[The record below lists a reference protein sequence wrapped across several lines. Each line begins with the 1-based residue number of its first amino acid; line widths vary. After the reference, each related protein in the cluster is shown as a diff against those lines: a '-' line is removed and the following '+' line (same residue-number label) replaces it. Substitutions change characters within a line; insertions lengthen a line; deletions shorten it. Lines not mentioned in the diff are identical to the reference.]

1 MVEQLLYEILHEVK
15 ATREKVESL
24 EKRVEAVEQ
33 KVETLEKE
41 VSSLRQQVQALD
53 GKVQAL
59 DGKVQALDGKVQ
71 ALDRKVQALD
81 EKVQTLDEKVQALDE
96 KVQLLDERTLETKA
110 ICEAV
115 RHGQEVL
122 AAKYDALA
130 LDVHKMQGNITH
142 LTNILEEKVLPALTD
157 HESSIQVLNNRVF
170 KVESTLQKLVH
181 L

>member
-24 EKRVEAVEQ
+24 EKRVDV
-33 KVETLEKE
+33 LEKE

-71 ALDRKVQALD
+71 ALDGKVQALD
-81 EKVQTLDEKVQALDE
+81 GKVQALDE

-130 LDVHKMQGNITH
+130 LDVHNMQGNITR

>member
-24 EKRVEAVEQ
+24 EKRVEAVEK
-33 KVETLEKE
+33 KVESLEKE
-41 VSSLRQQVQALD
+41 VSSLREQ
-53 GKVQAL
+53 
-59 DGKVQALDGKVQ
+59 
-71 ALDRKVQALD
+71 VQALD
-81 EKVQTLDEKVQALDE
+81 EKVQTLDGKVLALDEKIQALDE
-96 KVQLLDERTLETKA
+96 KVQLLDERTLETKE

-130 LDVHKMQGNITH
+130 LDVHNMQGNITR

>member
-24 EKRVEAVEQ
+24 EKRVDV
-33 KVETLEKE
+33 LEKE

-53 GKVQAL
+53 EKVQAL
-59 DGKVQALDGKVQ
+59 DE
-71 ALDRKVQALD
+71 KVQALD
-81 EKVQTLDEKVQALDE
+81 EKVQTLDGKVLALDE

-130 LDVHKMQGNITH
+130 LDVHNMQGNITR

>member
-24 EKRVEAVEQ
+24 EKRVEAVEK
-33 KVETLEKE
+33 KVESLEKE
-41 VSSLRQQVQALD
+41 VSSLREQ
-53 GKVQAL
+53 
-59 DGKVQALDGKVQ
+59 
-71 ALDRKVQALD
+71 VQALD
-81 EKVQTLDEKVQALDE
+81 EKVQTLDGKVLALDEKIQALDE
-96 KVQLLDERTLETKA
+96 KVQLLDERTLETKE

-130 LDVHKMQGNITH
+130 LDVHNMQGNITR
-142 LTNILEEKVLPALTD
+142 LTNILEEKVLSALTD

>member
-33 KVETLEKE
+33 KVEAIEKE
-41 VSSLRQQVQALD
+41 VSSLRQQVQALDEKVQTLDGKVQTLDGKVQTLD

-71 ALDRKVQALD
+71 ALD
-81 EKVQTLDEKVQALDE
+81 EKI
-96 KVQLLDERTLETKA
+96 QLLDERTLETKA

-115 RHGQEVL
+115 RHGQEAL

-130 LDVHKMQGNITH
+130 LDVHNMQGNITR

>member
-24 EKRVEAVEQ
+24 EKRVDV
-33 KVETLEKE
+33 LEKE

-53 GKVQAL
+53 G
-59 DGKVQALDGKVQ
+59 
-71 ALDRKVQALD
+71 
-81 EKVQTLDEKVQALDE
+81 KVQALDE

-130 LDVHKMQGNITH
+130 LDVHNMQGNITR
-142 LTNILEEKVLPALTD
+142 LTNILEDKVLPALTD

>member
-33 KVETLEKE
+33 KVEAIEKE
-41 VSSLRQQVQALD
+41 VSSLRQHVQALD
-53 GKVQAL
+53 E
-59 DGKVQALDGKVQ
+59 
-71 ALDRKVQALD
+71 KVQALD
-81 EKVQTLDEKVQALDE
+81 EKVQTLDEKI
-96 KVQLLDERTLETKA
+96 QLLDERTLETKA

-115 RHGQEVL
+115 RHGQEAL

-130 LDVHKMQGNITH
+130 LDVHNMQGNITR

>member
-24 EKRVEAVEQ
+24 EKRVEAVEK
-33 KVETLEKE
+33 KVESIEKE
-41 VSSLRQQVQALD
+41 VSSLREQ
-53 GKVQAL
+53 
-59 DGKVQALDGKVQ
+59 
-71 ALDRKVQALD
+71 VQALD
-81 EKVQTLDEKVQALDE
+81 EKVQTLDGKVLALDEKIQALDE
-96 KVQLLDERTLETKA
+96 KVQLLDERTLETKE

-130 LDVHKMQGNITH
+130 LDVHNMQGNITR

>member
-33 KVETLEKE
+33 KVEAIEKE

-53 GKVQAL
+53 E
-59 DGKVQALDGKVQ
+59 
-71 ALDRKVQALD
+71 KVQALD
-81 EKVQTLDEKVQALDE
+81 EKVQTLDGKVLALDEKIQALDE
-96 KVQLLDERTLETKA
+96 KIQLLDERTLETKA

-115 RHGQEVL
+115 RHGQEAL

-130 LDVHKMQGNITH
+130 LDVHNMQGNITR

>member
-53 GKVQAL
+53 KKVQAL
-59 DGKVQALDGKVQ
+59 DG
-71 ALDRKVQALD
+71 
-81 EKVQTLDEKVQALDE
+81 KVQALDE

-130 LDVHKMQGNITH
+130 LDVHNMQGNITR

>member
-24 EKRVEAVEQ
+24 EKRVDV
-33 KVETLEKE
+33 LEKE
-41 VSSLRQQVQALD
+41 VSSLRQQVQALDEKVQTLD

-59 DGKVQALDGKVQ
+59 DGKVQALDG
-71 ALDRKVQALD
+71 
-81 EKVQTLDEKVQALDE
+81 

-122 AAKYDALA
+122 AAKYDALV
-130 LDVHKMQGNITH
+130 LDVHNMQGNITR

-157 HESSIQVLNNRVF
+157 HEASIQVLNNRVF

>member
-33 KVETLEKE
+33 KVEAIEKE

-53 GKVQAL
+53 GKVQ
-59 DGKVQALDGKVQ
+59 G
-71 ALDRKVQALD
+71 LD
-81 EKVQTLDEKVQALDE
+81 EKI
-96 KVQLLDERTLETKA
+96 QLLDERTLETKA

-115 RHGQEVL
+115 RHGQEAL

-130 LDVHKMQGNITH
+130 LDVHNMQGNITR

-181 L
+181 LQK

>member
-24 EKRVEAVEQ
+24 EKRVEAVEK
-33 KVETLEKE
+33 KVESLEKE
-41 VSSLRQQVQALD
+41 VSSLREQVQALD
-53 GKVQAL
+53 GKVQTL
-59 DGKVQALDGKVQ
+59 DG
-71 ALDRKVQALD
+71 KVQALD
-81 EKVQTLDEKVQALDE
+81 EKVQTLDGKVQTLDE

-110 ICEAV
+110 ICEAI

-130 LDVHKMQGNITH
+130 LDVHNMQGNITH
-142 LTNILEEKVLPALTD
+142 LTNILEEKVLPTLTD

-170 KVESTLQKLVH
+170 KVESTLQKLIH

>member
-1 MVEQLLYEILHEVK
+1 MEQLLYEILHEVK

-24 EKRVEAVEQ
+24 EKRVEAVEK
-33 KVETLEKE
+33 KVESLEKE

-53 GKVQAL
+53 EKVQTLDGKVLALDEKIQALDEKVQVLDEKVRVL
-59 DGKVQALDGKVQ
+59 DGKVQALD
-71 ALDRKVQALD
+71 
-81 EKVQTLDEKVQALDE
+81 EKI
-96 KVQLLDERTLETKA
+96 QLLDERTLETKA

-130 LDVHKMQGNITH
+130 LDIHNMQGNITR
-142 LTNILEEKVLPALTD
+142 LTNILEEKVLSALTD

>member
-53 GKVQAL
+53 KKVQAL
-59 DGKVQALDGKVQ
+59 DGKVQA
-71 ALDRKVQALD
+71 
-81 EKVQTLDEKVQALDE
+81 LDEKVQALDE

-142 LTNILEEKVLPALTD
+142 LTNMLEQKVLPALTD
-157 HESSIQVLNNRVF
+157 HESSIQVLNHRVF

>member
-33 KVETLEKE
+33 KVEAIEKE
-41 VSSLRQQVQALD
+41 VSSLRQQVQA
-53 GKVQAL
+53 
-59 DGKVQALDGKVQ
+59 
-71 ALDRKVQALD
+71 
-81 EKVQTLDEKVQALDE
+81 LDEKVQALDE

-115 RHGQEVL
+115 RHSQEAL

-130 LDVHKMQGNITH
+130 LDVHNMQGNITR

>member
-33 KVETLEKE
+33 KVEAIEKE
-41 VSSLRQQVQALD
+41 VSSLRQQVQALDEKVQALDGKVLALDEKVQTLD

-59 DGKVQALDGKVQ
+59 DGKVQALD
-71 ALDRKVQALD
+71 
-81 EKVQTLDEKVQALDE
+81 EKI
-96 KVQLLDERTLETKA
+96 QLLDERTLETKA

-115 RHGQEVL
+115 RHGQEAL

-130 LDVHKMQGNITH
+130 LDVHNMQGNITR

>member
-24 EKRVEAVEQ
+24 EKRVEAVEK
-33 KVETLEKE
+33 KVESLEKE
-41 VSSLRQQVQALD
+41 VSSLREQVQALD
-53 GKVQAL
+53 EKVQAL
-59 DGKVQALDGKVQ
+59 DDKVL
-71 ALDRKVQALD
+71 ALD
-81 EKVQTLDEKVQALDE
+81 EKVQTLDGKVLALDEKIQALDE

-130 LDVHKMQGNITH
+130 LDVHNMQGNITH
-142 LTNILEEKVLPALTD
+142 LTNILEERVLPALTD

>member
-53 GKVQAL
+53 EKVQALDEKVQALDEKVQALDEKVQAL

-71 ALDRKVQALD
+71 ALDG
-81 EKVQTLDEKVQALDE
+81 

-130 LDVHKMQGNITH
+130 LDVHNMQGNITR

>member
-1 MVEQLLYEILHEVK
+1 MN
-15 ATREKVESL
+15 EKI
-24 EKRVEAVEQ
+24 
-33 KVETLEKE
+33 
-41 VSSLRQQVQALD
+41 
-53 GKVQAL
+53 
-59 DGKVQALDGKVQ
+59 
-71 ALDRKVQALD
+71 
-81 EKVQTLDEKVQALDE
+81 QALDE

-122 AAKYDALA
+122 AAKYAALA
-130 LDVHKMQGNITH
+130 LDVHNMQGNITRS
-142 LTNILEEKVLPALTD
+142 TNILEEKVLSALTD

>member
-24 EKRVEAVEQ
+24 EKRVEAVEK
-33 KVETLEKE
+33 KVESIEKE
-41 VSSLRQQVQALD
+41 VSSLRKQVQVLDEKVQTLD
-53 GKVQAL
+53 G
-59 DGKVQALDGKVQ
+59 
-71 ALDRKVQALD
+71 KVQALD
-81 EKVQTLDEKVQALDE
+81 EKVQTLDGKVQALDE
-96 KVQLLDERTLETKA
+96 KIQLLDERTLETKA
-110 ICEAV
+110 ICEAI

-130 LDVHKMQGNITH
+130 LDVHNIQGNITR

>member
-33 KVETLEKE
+33 KVEAIEKE
-41 VSSLRQQVQALD
+41 VSSLRQHVQALD
-53 GKVQAL
+53 EKVQAL
-59 DGKVQALDGKVQ
+59 DE
-71 ALDRKVQALD
+71 KVQALD
-81 EKVQTLDEKVQALDE
+81 EKVQTLDEKI
-96 KVQLLDERTLETKA
+96 QLLDERTLETKA

-115 RHGQEVL
+115 RHGQEAL

-130 LDVHKMQGNITH
+130 LDVHNMQGNITR

>member
-1 MVEQLLYEILHEVK
+1 MVERLLYEILHEVK

-24 EKRVEAVEQ
+24 EKRVEAVEK
-33 KVETLEKE
+33 KVESIEKE
-41 VSSLRQQVQALD
+41 VSSLREQVQ
-53 GKVQAL
+53 V
-59 DGKVQALDGKVQ
+59 
-71 ALDRKVQALD
+71 
-81 EKVQTLDEKVQALDE
+81 LDEKVQALDE

-110 ICEAV
+110 ICEAI

-130 LDVHKMQGNITH
+130 LDVHNMQGNITR

>member
-24 EKRVEAVEQ
+24 EKRVDV
-33 KVETLEKE
+33 LEKE

-53 GKVQAL
+53 E
-59 DGKVQALDGKVQ
+59 
-71 ALDRKVQALD
+71 KVQALD
-81 EKVQTLDEKVQALDE
+81 EKVQTLDGKVLALDE

-115 RHGQEVL
+115 RHGQEAL

-130 LDVHKMQGNITH
+130 LDVHNMQGNITR

>member
-24 EKRVEAVEQ
+24 EKRVEAVEK
-33 KVETLEKE
+33 KVESLEKE
-41 VSSLRQQVQALD
+41 VSSLREQVQALD
-53 GKVQAL
+53 E
-59 DGKVQALDGKVQ
+59 
-71 ALDRKVQALD
+71 KVQALD
-81 EKVQTLDEKVQALDE
+81 EKVQALDDKVQALDEKIQALDE

-130 LDVHKMQGNITH
+130 LDVHNMQGNITR

>member
-1 MVEQLLYEILHEVK
+1 MEQLLYEILHEVK

-24 EKRVEAVEQ
+24 EKRVEAVER
-33 KVETLEKE
+33 KVESLEKE

-53 GKVQAL
+53 E
-59 DGKVQALDGKVQ
+59 
-71 ALDRKVQALD
+71 KVQALD

-96 KVQLLDERTLETKA
+96 KVQALDGKVQALDEKVQLLDERTLETKE

-130 LDVHKMQGNITH
+130 LDVHNMQGNITR

>member
-1 MVEQLLYEILHEVK
+1 MVEQLLHEILHEVK

-24 EKRVEAVEQ
+24 EKRVGALEKRVEG
-33 KVETLEKE
+33 LEKE
-41 VSSLRQQVQALD
+41 VSSLRQEVRTLD
-53 GKVQAL
+53 QKVQAL
-59 DGKVQALDGKVQ
+59 DGKVQALDV
-71 ALDRKVQALD
+71 
-81 EKVQTLDEKVQALDE
+81 

-130 LDVHKMQGNITH
+130 LDVHNMQGNITR
-142 LTNILEEKVLPALTD
+142 LTNILEDKVLPALTD

>member
-24 EKRVEAVEQ
+24 EKRVDV
-33 KVETLEKE
+33 LEKE

-59 DGKVQALDGKVQ
+59 DG
-71 ALDRKVQALD
+71 
-81 EKVQTLDEKVQALDE
+81 KVQALDE

-130 LDVHKMQGNITH
+130 LDVHNMQGNITR

>member
-33 KVETLEKE
+33 KVEAIEKE
-41 VSSLRQQVQALD
+41 VSSLRQQVQALDEKVQTLDGKVQALD

-71 ALDRKVQALD
+71 ALD
-81 EKVQTLDEKVQALDE
+81 EKI
-96 KVQLLDERTLETKA
+96 QLLDERTLETKA

-130 LDVHKMQGNITH
+130 LDVHNMQGNITR

>member
-15 ATREKVESL
+15 ATREKVELL
-24 EKRVEAVEQ
+24 EKRVEAVE
-33 KVETLEKE
+33 KRVEAIEKE
-41 VSSLRQQVQALD
+41 VSSLRQQVQALDEKVQTLDGKVQALD

-71 ALDRKVQALD
+71 ALD
-81 EKVQTLDEKVQALDE
+81 EKI
-96 KVQLLDERTLETKA
+96 QLLDERTLETKA

-115 RHGQEVL
+115 RHGQEAL

-130 LDVHKMQGNITH
+130 LDVHNMQGNITR

-157 HESSIQVLNNRVF
+157 HESSIQVLNHRVF

>member
-33 KVETLEKE
+33 KVEAIEKE

-53 GKVQAL
+53 E
-59 DGKVQALDGKVQ
+59 
-71 ALDRKVQALD
+71 KVQALD
-81 EKVQTLDEKVQALDE
+81 EKVQTLDEKVQTLDE
-96 KVQLLDERTLETKA
+96 KIQLLDERTLETKA

-115 RHGQEVL
+115 RHGQEAL

-130 LDVHKMQGNITH
+130 LDVHNMQGNITR

>member
-24 EKRVEAVEQ
+24 EKRVEAVEK
-33 KVETLEKE
+33 KVESIEKE
-41 VSSLRQQVQALD
+41 VSSLREQVQ
-53 GKVQAL
+53 V
-59 DGKVQALDGKVQ
+59 
-71 ALDRKVQALD
+71 LD
-81 EKVQTLDEKVQALDE
+81 EKVQALDEKVQALDE

-110 ICEAV
+110 ICEAI

-130 LDVHKMQGNITH
+130 LDVHNMHGNITR

>member
-1 MVEQLLYEILHEVK
+1 MVEQLLHEILHEVK

-24 EKRVEAVEQ
+24 EKRVGALEKRVEG
-33 KVETLEKE
+33 LEKE
-41 VSSLRQQVQALD
+41 VSSLRQEVRTLDQKVQALD

-71 ALDRKVQALD
+71 ALDGKVQALD
-81 EKVQTLDEKVQALDE
+81 V

-130 LDVHKMQGNITH
+130 LDVHNMQGNITR
-142 LTNILEEKVLPALTD
+142 LTNILEDKVLPALTD

>member
-33 KVETLEKE
+33 KVEAIEKE

-53 GKVQAL
+53 G
-59 DGKVQALDGKVQ
+59 
-71 ALDRKVQALD
+71 
-81 EKVQTLDEKVQALDE
+81 KVQALDE

-115 RHGQEVL
+115 RHGQEAL
-122 AAKYDALA
+122 AAKYDTLA
-130 LDVHKMQGNITH
+130 LDVHNMQGNITR

-170 KVESTLQKLVH
+170 KVESILQKLVH

>member
-33 KVETLEKE
+33 KVEAIEKE
-41 VSSLRQQVQALD
+41 VSSLRQQVQALDEKVQTLDGKVQTLD

-71 ALDRKVQALD
+71 ALD
-81 EKVQTLDEKVQALDE
+81 EKI
-96 KVQLLDERTLETKA
+96 QLLDERTLETKA

-115 RHGQEVL
+115 RHGQEAL

-130 LDVHKMQGNITH
+130 LDVHNMQGNITR

>member
-1 MVEQLLYEILHEVK
+1 
-15 ATREKVESL
+15 
-24 EKRVEAVEQ
+24 
-33 KVETLEKE
+33 
-41 VSSLRQQVQALD
+41 LD

-59 DGKVQALDGKVQ
+59 DGKVQALDV
-71 ALDRKVQALD
+71 
-81 EKVQTLDEKVQALDE
+81 

-130 LDVHKMQGNITH
+130 LDVHNMQGNITR
-142 LTNILEEKVLPALTD
+142 LTNILEDKVLPALTD

>member
-33 KVETLEKE
+33 KVEAIEKE

-53 GKVQAL
+53 EKVQTL
-59 DGKVQALDGKVQ
+59 DGKVQALDG
-71 ALDRKVQALD
+71 
-81 EKVQTLDEKVQALDE
+81 

-115 RHGQEVL
+115 RHGQEAL

-130 LDVHKMQGNITH
+130 LDVHNMQGNITR

>member
-33 KVETLEKE
+33 KVEAIEKE

-53 GKVQAL
+53 
-59 DGKVQALDGKVQ
+59 
-71 ALDRKVQALD
+71 
-81 EKVQTLDEKVQALDE
+81 EKVQALDE
-96 KVQLLDERTLETKA
+96 KIQLLDERTLETKA

-115 RHGQEVL
+115 RHGQEVP

-130 LDVHKMQGNITH
+130 LDVHNMQGNITR

-170 KVESTLQKLVH
+170 KVESILQKLVH

>member
-24 EKRVEAVEQ
+24 EKRVEAVEK
-33 KVETLEKE
+33 KVESIEKE
-41 VSSLRQQVQALD
+41 VSSLREQVQ
-53 GKVQAL
+53 V
-59 DGKVQALDGKVQ
+59 
-71 ALDRKVQALD
+71 LD
-81 EKVQTLDEKVQALDE
+81 EKVQALDEKVQALDE

-110 ICEAV
+110 ICEAI

-130 LDVHKMQGNITH
+130 LDVHNMQGNITR